1 MVKPGQIMRRV
12 FDSVLDAGT
21 NTQRLRG
28 ATDNVSIHLGDVN
41 RRTDGIDVF
50 DGKPD
55 MPNRPDRHTPDGSRH
70 TPDGDGGKRHGI
82 DRGDGRDDYGH
93 FVGSGNKPWSDKE
106 QIGLDEV
113 SDEIGADVIRD
124 QVRARV
130 DGRDQNRYYDGLY
143 QNADGTY
150 TGVEV
155 KSGSA
160 TRDAAQQGFDDSVSR
175 SNPATAN
182 LNGEAIQIVQVILKE
197 VP

>member
-55 MPNRPDRHTPDGSRH
+55 MPNRPDRPGTGRN
-70 TPDGDGGKRHGI
+70 
-82 DRGDGRDDYGH
+82 DGRDARGR
-93 FVGSGNKPWSDKE
+93 FVGDGNRPWADRE
-106 QIGLDEV
+106 QIGLDNVAEREGV
-113 SDEIGADVIRD
+113 DIIRD
-124 QVRARV
+124 QVAARTSPT
-130 DGRDQNRYYDGLY
+130 GDQIRYYDGLFR
-143 QNADGTY
+143 NADGTY

-160 TRDAAQQGFDDSVSR
+160 SRDAAQRLFDGTVSV
-175 SNPATAN
+175 NTPARAN
-182 LNGEAIQIVQVILKE
+182 LPDVGPISIVNVILE
-197 VP
+197 RVP